1 MLKMILYILGW
12 GGKLKNV
19 LVFFRDTLSG
29 TTYTVVSLVCFILI
43 CICIHYLKKKSL
55 LEKKNEKEE
64 ISSRVVLV
72 DPTGSNKRI
81 EVALNNDNSSISNNN
96 SNIPVVGATDVTN
109 VLVDNNIYSDNISQ
123 NTNVVSEPVSPAIVS
138 EEKVTKPVLINP
150 MEVANV
156 SSTLNVIGATS
167 EQKSAI
173 LKNSLSSVE
182 NVEMLTTNDSE

>member
-81 EVALNNDNSSISNNN
+81 EVALNNGNSSISNNN

-123 NTNVVSEPVSPAIVS
+123 NTNVVPEPVSPAIVS

>member
-123 NTNVVSEPVSPAIVS
+123 NTNVVPEPVSPAIVS
-138 EEKVTKPVLINP
+138 EEKVTKLVLINP

>member
-96 SNIPVVGATDVTN
+96 TNIPVVGATDVTN

-123 NTNVVSEPVSPAIVS
+123 NTNVVPEPVSPAIVS
-138 EEKVTKPVLINP
+138 EEKGTKPVLINP

>member
-96 SNIPVVGATDVTN
+96 SNIPVVGAIDVTN

-123 NTNVVSEPVSPAIVS
+123 NTNVVPEPVSPAIVS

>member
-123 NTNVVSEPVSPAIVS
+123 DTNVVPEPVSPAIVS

>member
-81 EVALNNDNSSISNNN
+81 EVALNNDNSNISNNN

-123 NTNVVSEPVSPAIVS
+123 NTNVVPEPVSPAIVS

>member
-123 NTNVVSEPVSPAIVS
+123 NTNAVPEPVSPAIVS

>member
-123 NTNVVSEPVSPAIVS
+123 NTNVVPEPVSPAVVS
-138 EEKVTKPVLINP
+138 EEKGTKPVLINP

-167 EQKSAI
+167 EQKSDI

>member
-55 LEKKNEKEE
+55 LEKKNEKEK

-123 NTNVVSEPVSPAIVS
+123 NTNVVPEPVSPAIVS

>member
-81 EVALNNDNSSISNNN
+81 EVALNNDDSNISNNN

-123 NTNVVSEPVSPAIVS
+123 NTNVVPEPVSPATVS
-138 EEKVTKPVLINP
+138 EEKGTKPVLINP

>member
-1 MLKMILYILGW
+1 M
-12 GGKLKNV
+12 
-19 LVFFRDTLSG
+19 
-29 TTYTVVSLVCFILI
+29 
-43 CICIHYLKKKSL
+43 
-55 LEKKNEKEE
+55 
-64 ISSRVVLV
+64 V

-123 NTNVVSEPVSPAIVS
+123 NTNVVPEPVSPAIVS
-138 EEKVTKPVLINP
+138 EEKGTKPVLINP

-156 SSTLNVIGATS
+156 SSTLNVIGSTS
-167 EQKSAI
+167 EQKSDI

>member
-123 NTNVVSEPVSPAIVS
+123 NTNVVPEPVSPAIVS

>member
-81 EVALNNDNSSISNNN
+81 EVALNNDNGSISNNN

-123 NTNVVSEPVSPAIVS
+123 NTNVVPEPVSPAIVS

>member
-96 SNIPVVGATDVTN
+96 TNIPVVSATDVTN

-123 NTNVVSEPVSPAIVS
+123 NTNVVPEPVSPAIVS
-138 EEKVTKPVLINP
+138 EEKGTKPVLINP

-156 SSTLNVIGATS
+156 SSTLNVIGSTS
-167 EQKSAI
+167 EQKSDI

>member
-96 SNIPVVGATDVTN
+96 TNIPVVGATDVTN

-123 NTNVVSEPVSPAIVS
+123 NTNVVPEPVSPAIVS
-138 EEKVTKPVLINP
+138 EEKGTKPVLINP

-167 EQKSAI
+167 EQKSDI

>member
-12 GGKLKNV
+12 GGKLKNI

-81 EVALNNDNSSISNNN
+81 EVALNNDNSNISNNN

-123 NTNVVSEPVSPAIVS
+123 NTNVVPEPVSPAIVS

>member
-81 EVALNNDNSSISNNN
+81 EVALNNGNSSISNNN

-109 VLVDNNIYSDNISQ
+109 VLVYNNIYSDNISQ
-123 NTNVVSEPVSPAIVS
+123 NTNVVPEPVSPAIVS
-138 EEKVTKPVLINP
+138 EEKGTKPVLINP

-167 EQKSAI
+167 EQKSDI

>member
-123 NTNVVSEPVSPAIVS
+123 NTNVVPEPVSPAIVS
-138 EEKVTKPVLINP
+138 EEKGTKPVLINP

>member
-81 EVALNNDNSSISNNN
+81 EVALNNGNSSISNNN

-123 NTNVVSEPVSPAIVS
+123 NTNVVPEPVSPATVS
-138 EEKVTKPVLINP
+138 EEKGTKPVLINP

>member
-123 NTNVVSEPVSPAIVS
+123 NTNVVPEPVSPAIVS
-138 EEKVTKPVLINP
+138 EEKGTKPVLINP

-156 SSTLNVIGATS
+156 SSTLNVIGSTS
-167 EQKSAI
+167 EQKSDI

>member
-123 NTNVVSEPVSPAIVS
+123 NTNVVPEPVSPATVS
-138 EEKVTKPVLINP
+138 EEKGTKPVLINP

>member
-81 EVALNNDNSSISNNN
+81 EVALNNDNS
-96 SNIPVVGATDVTN
+96 VVLPDP
-109 VLVDNNIYSDNISQ
+109 DCPKI
-123 NTNVVSEPVSPAIVS
+123 E
-138 EEKVTKPVLINP
+138 
-150 MEVANV
+150 
-156 SSTLNVIGATS
+156 
-167 EQKSAI
+167 
-173 LKNSLSSVE
+173 
-182 NVEMLTTNDSE
+182 

>member
-123 NTNVVSEPVSPAIVS
+123 NTNVVPEPVSPAIVS
-138 EEKVTKPVLINP
+138 EEKGTKPVLINP

-167 EQKSAI
+167 EQKSDI

-182 NVEMLTTNDSE
+182 NVEMLTTNDS

>member
-96 SNIPVVGATDVTN
+96 TNIPVVGATDVTN

-123 NTNVVSEPVSPAIVS
+123 NTNVVPEPVSPAIVS
-138 EEKVTKPVLINP
+138 EEKGTKPVLINP

-156 SSTLNVIGATS
+156 SSTLNVIGSTS
-167 EQKSAI
+167 EQKSDI

>member
-123 NTNVVSEPVSPAIVS
+123 NTNVVPEPVSPAIVS
-138 EEKVTKPVLINP
+138 EEKGTKPVLINP

-167 EQKSAI
+167 EQKSDI

>member
-123 NTNVVSEPVSPAIVS
+123 NTNAVPEPVSPATVS
-138 EEKVTKPVLINP
+138 EEKGTKPVLINP

>member
-123 NTNVVSEPVSPAIVS
+123 NTNVVPEPVSPAIVS

-167 EQKSAI
+167 EQKSVI

>member
-12 GGKLKNV
+12 GGKLKNI

-81 EVALNNDNSSISNNN
+81 EVALNNDNSNISNNN

-123 NTNVVSEPVSPAIVS
+123 NTNVVPEPVSPAIVS
-138 EEKVTKPVLINP
+138 EEKGTKPVLINP

>member
-123 NTNVVSEPVSPAIVS
+123 NTNVVPEPVSPAIVS
-138 EEKVTKPVLINP
+138 EEKGTKPVLINP

-182 NVEMLTTNDSE
+182 NVEMLTTNDSK

>member
-81 EVALNNDNSSISNNN
+81 EVALNNDNSNISNNN

-123 NTNVVSEPVSPAIVS
+123 NTNVVPEPVSPAIVS
-138 EEKVTKPVLINP
+138 EEKGTKPVLINP